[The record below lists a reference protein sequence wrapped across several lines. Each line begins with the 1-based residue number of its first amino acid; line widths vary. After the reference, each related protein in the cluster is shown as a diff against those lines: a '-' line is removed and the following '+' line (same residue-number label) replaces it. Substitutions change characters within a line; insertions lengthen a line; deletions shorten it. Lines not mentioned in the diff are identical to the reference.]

1 MYRSVIMPGI
11 LLRKKAMKGVN
22 YYQYLKL
29 HPKDG
34 LREELI
40 GWYRK
45 RTGTSFDNEKGRAK
59 D

>member
-1 MYRSVIMPGI
+1 MYRSVIIPGI

-34 LREELI
+34 PGGWGGGGINRLI
-40 GWYRK
+40 
-45 RTGTSFDNEKGRAK
+45 
-59 D
+59 

>member
-1 MYRSVIMPGI
+1 MYRSVIIPGI

-34 LREELI
+34 PGGGGGGLI
-40 GWYRK
+40 G
-45 RTGTSFDNEKGRAK
+45 
-59 D
+59 

>member
-1 MYRSVIMPGI
+1 MYRSVIIPGI

-34 LREELI
+34 PRGELI
-40 GWYRK
+40 GSFSN
-45 RTGTSFDNEKGRAK
+45 RTGTSFDDRKGHAK

>member
-11 LLRKKAMKGVN
+11 LLRKKVMKGVN

-34 LREELI
+34 PREELI
-40 GWYRK
+40 G
-45 RTGTSFDNEKGRAK
+45 
-59 D
+59 

>member
-11 LLRKKAMKGVN
+11 LLRKKAKEGVN

-34 LREELI
+34 PREELI
-40 GWYRK
+40 GWFNN
-45 RTGTSFDNEKGRAK
+45 RTGTSFDDRKGRAK